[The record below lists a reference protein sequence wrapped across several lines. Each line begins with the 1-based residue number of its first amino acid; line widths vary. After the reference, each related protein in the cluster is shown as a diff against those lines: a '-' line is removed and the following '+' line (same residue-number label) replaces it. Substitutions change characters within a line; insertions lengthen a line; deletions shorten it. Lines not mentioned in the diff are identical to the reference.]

1 MHNITYLEY
10 LYENGTI
17 WYSSNR
23 TEFNVTAFVLPV
35 ANITCVLQQQL
46 QEQQQQEPQQMVGQA
61 AELEG

>member
-1 MHNITYLEY
+1 MHNITYPEY

-17 WYSSNR
+17 WYSNNR

-46 QEQQQQEPQQMVGQA
+46 QEQQQQELQQMIGQA